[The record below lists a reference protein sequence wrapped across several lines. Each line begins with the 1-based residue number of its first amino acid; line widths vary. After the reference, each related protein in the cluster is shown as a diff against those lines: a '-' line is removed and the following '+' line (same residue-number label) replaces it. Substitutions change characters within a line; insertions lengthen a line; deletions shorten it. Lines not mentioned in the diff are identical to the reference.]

1 MCVYVFAYT
10 PCSFNK
16 ESETD
21 FKIILS
27 ILLSP
32 SPGKQC
38 SLGLFPE
45 NLLLTLLTKA
55 SWNIPQAQAGF
66 CKKVVRFNVKEAQT
80 TGSSH
85 SENLG
90 ALNLKTAEDSSY
102 SFSVGLKRRLSPPYP
117 YLPPH
122 PTPDIYPLP
131 EPTVLAFGMLTCTS
145 LLTH

>member
-16 ESETD
+16 ESEAA
-21 FKIILS
+21 FKIIIS

-32 SPGKQC
+32 SPGKQY

-45 NLLLTLLTKA
+45 NLPLTLLTKT
-55 SWNIPQAQAGF
+55 SWSSLELRLAFVRSHLGMD
-66 CKKVVRFNVKEAQT
+66 RFNAKEAQT

-90 ALNLKTAEDSSY
+90 AMNLKSAEDSSY
-102 SFSVGLKRRLSPPYP
+102 S
-117 YLPPH
+117 
-122 PTPDIYPLP
+122 
-131 EPTVLAFGMLTCTS
+131 S
-145 LLTH
+145 L